1 MGCKQLCNAS
11 FALISIKISHFEKW
25 KHYNVGFE
33 KIDYRK
39 TIITITYSLSS
50 KYKKFGQPDSSK
62 LLASLSFYGTKKF
75 CFFFV
80 N

>member
-62 LLASLSFYGTKKF
+62 LLASLSFYGTKSF
-75 CFFFV
+75 ASFS
-80 N
+80 